1 MPSPSGPDVAAR
13 ALTHTG
19 ALLALHVAVLLF
31 GLAGL
36 FGKWLALSPVLIV
49 LGRTFIA
56 AATLALILR
65 WRGESMDRP
74 SPALALNA
82 TLLAIHWVAFF
93 ASIQIASV
101 AIGLLGFAS
110 FPLFVLMLD
119 PPDASGGR
127 RGIEWLTAALVTTG
141 LVTLVPHFSWSD
153 RSVQGLALGIASGFT
168 FAWLAVRNRRLVVEH
183 GAMRLAFWQNAGASL
198 LLLAILIVQPQLA
211 TSLSVAQIALLI
223 VLGALCTALAH
234 TLFIASMQRVSAHT
248 ASVIAALEPVYGITL
263 AAWLLGEIPDLR
275 TVAGATL
282 IVGAAIIASRRARF
296 A

>member
-1 MPSPSGPDVAAR
+1 M
-13 ALTHTG
+13 THTG
-19 ALLALHVAVLLF
+19 ALVALHVAVLLF
-31 GLAGL
+31 GFAGL

-49 LGRTFIA
+49 FGRTFIA
-56 AATLALILR
+56 AATLALILH
-65 WRGESMDRP
+65 WRGESVDRP
-74 SPALALNA
+74 SPALVLNA

-110 FPLFVLMLD
+110 FPVFVLLLD
-119 PPDASGGR
+119 SPDASGGR

-168 FAWLAVRNRRLVVEH
+168 FAWLAVRNRRLVVQH
-183 GAMRLAFWQNAGASL
+183 GPMRLAFWQNAGASL

-211 TSLSVAQIALLI
+211 TSPSVAQIALLI

-248 ASVIAALEPVYGITL
+248 ASVIAALEPVYGIAL
-263 AAWLLGEIPDLR
+263 AASLLGEVPDLR